1 MVFSLLPIL
10 SLLVSGVEADG
21 NDESTLLQV
30 MDQKKLGSDWGA
42 LKHSSLDEEAPVD
55 IIYID
60 SKTEY
65 VSPRKRLP
73 TQETKKLGIP
83 MDLAFRFK
91 DLEKQGIV
99 VNATHAVFPFEH
111 IVQAQFLRKNRI
123 VGTREFGVANMR
135 WQPKLPG
142 KSVMEF
148 AIGSAEKLHTLYH
161 KGKDGWREDS
171 VKYAFE
177 DQEHQTALAGKM
189 PKPSDLQVD
198 KTRNA
203 TFLSLVS
210 RLGMQFVRAA
220 SDPSDIASVA
230 PLAGKR
236 APERFLKMKGRLQ
249 KELERNDAQITSKV
263 KGKDTP
269 EATGN
274 NCFHFQDSSYD
285 GAHPPLVT
293 TSDGNGFAVR
303 LDTLVQSFRGETTF
317 APLESFSFSR
327 GGMVFSHDTVTN
339 ELKVYHEAS
348 SLFRVDDIDGTHLDH
363 GSTFYMGSLT
373 KRLGPLGTDM
383 RKGMP
388 SPAEFKH
395 ELWKSYQAIPMDYEQ
410 LFNANCTEGDPNGNY
425 ASAMEAFSSFNTTE
439 YMMAVVGRV
448 TEAERLRI
456 FHGVAE
462 VIAIAVKSGCMSGL
476 IAGSIP
482 NSHGFGMNAAMV
494 VLHMLMEIPPSHL
507 GGVILDPNWN
517 RMDLSSMTLSM

>member
-161 KGKDGWREDS
+161 KGKGGWREDS

-236 APERFLKMKGRLQ
+236 APERFLTMKERLQ
-249 KELERNDAQITSKV
+249 TELGRNDAKITSKV

-274 NCFHFQDSSYD
+274 NCFHLQDSSYD
-285 GAHPPLVT
+285 GAHPPVVS
-293 TSDGNGFAVR
+293 TSDGYGFAVR
-303 LDTLVQSFRGETTF
+303 LDTLVQSFRGETTLV
-317 APLESFSFSR
+317 PLEAFQFTR
-327 GGMVFSHDTVTN
+327 GGMVFSYDLVAN
-339 ELKVYHEAS
+339 ELWAYHQSS
-348 SLFRVDDIDGTHLDH
+348 SLFRAEDIDGTHLPLNP
-363 GSTFYMGSLT
+363 TFYLGSLLP
-373 KRLGPLGTDM
+373 RSGALEPDGRRGLP
-383 RKGMP
+383 P
-388 SPAEFKH
+388 PADEEVAVYK
-395 ELWKSYQAIPMDYEQ
+395 KYQAMPMDYKHM
-410 LFNANCTEGDPNGNY
+410 FSATCPEGGPDSKY
-425 ASAMEAFSSFNTTE
+425 AKAKEAISSFDQAGLVN
-439 YMMAVVGRV
+439 VLLGRTPYTV
-448 TEAERLRI
+448 AERDRI
-456 FHGVAE
+456 LLG
-462 VIAIAVKSGCMSGL
+462 IADTIAVHLDCMSGWL
-476 IAGSIP
+476 KSSIP
-482 NSHGFGMNAAMV
+482 NSHGFGLNAAFVMV
-494 VLHMLMEIPPSHL
+494 HMMIEMRPLHLADI
-507 GGVILDPNWN
+507 VLDPNWN
-517 RMDLSSMTLSM
+517 QLDLNDKKH

>member
-1 MVFSLLPIL
+1 LRWLPNLPSVF
-10 SLLVSGVEADG
+10 
-21 NDESTLLQV
+21 ES
-30 MDQKKLGSDWGA
+30 
-42 LKHSSLDEEAPVD
+42 
-55 IIYID
+55 
-60 SKTEY
+60 
-65 VSPRKRLP
+65 
-73 TQETKKLGIP
+73 
-83 MDLAFRFK
+83 
-91 DLEKQGIV
+91 V
-99 VNATHAVFPFEH
+99 VT
-111 IVQAQFLRKNRI
+111 
-123 VGTREFGVANMR
+123 G
-135 WQPKLPG
+135 
-142 KSVMEF
+142 
-148 AIGSAEKLHTLYH
+148 AEKLHILYH
-161 KGKDGWREDS
+161 KGEWRDDSYQYAKGAKDE
-171 VKYAFE
+171 
-177 DQEHQTALAGKM
+177 QEKERAVANES
-189 PKPSDLQVD
+189 PKPSDVALE
-198 KTRNA
+198 KTKQA
-203 TFLSLVS
+203 MFLSMQNG
-210 RLGMQFVRAA
+210 LGMQFVRAA
-220 SDPSDIASVA
+220 TDILDVA
-230 PLAGKR
+230 RAYDLSGKP
-236 APERFLKMKGRLQ
+236 APRRFSRMSKKLHKLLSK
-249 KELERNDAQITSKV
+249 NDAEITRQALKRV
-263 KGKDTP
+263 VPKG
-269 EATGN
+269 TGN
-274 NCFHFQDSSYD
+274 NCFHIQDSS
-285 GAHPPLVT
+285 GGSSALPPVAL

-303 LDTLVQSFRGETTF
+303 LDTLVQSFRGETTMS
-317 APLESFSFSR
+317 PLESFSFSR